1 MAVTII
7 ESLTLMFA
15 LVYSISLLYSS
26 GKKLGASITFGIL
39 VLASMASLYWPLMLS
54 LGLAVMIMMLVHR
67 YQPEV
72 LQANYRPNTLR
83 YFCQHAMA
91 LSFFFVAIQ
100 YTRHTALLAA
110 QISPNFLR
118 PDVVDAFLPIAAAIE
133 LKAIVSLGFWDQ
145 THPAGAVMLFTV
157 LITGIVC
164 KRAFCG
170 WICPLGLAGEYLYQ
184 WRIKWIA
191 KPYPVPKWLDWP
203 LRIIKYLLLTFFA
216 FISLGMHPANI
227 PYYLNGNYHK
237 IADIKTAWLFVNPGM
252 ITLSVL
258 IIMLLLAAWR
268 QRAFCRYF
276 CPYGALLG
284 IVSFISPFKI
294 RRNTT
299 HCLNERGD
307 LNCDKCTRACPSNI
321 IIHTVN
327 TIRTDECQACMRCV
341 SACPKK
347 EALGLRARNGWQ
359 LSSKQLLGIVLTIM
373 FAIPLFAFLVGFWHS
388 QTPNEVRMQLI
399 QMMDYI
405 SY

>member
-1 MAVTII
+1 MTII
-7 ESLTLMFA
+7 ESLTLMLA
-15 LVYSISLLYSS
+15 LVYSVSLLYSS

-54 LGLAVMIMMLVHR
+54 LSLAVIVMVLVHR
-67 YQPEV
+67 YQSEAV
-72 LQANYRPNTLR
+72 QANSRPNILR
-83 YFCQHAMA
+83 RFCQHAMA
-91 LSFFFVAIQ
+91 LSFFLVAIQ
-100 YTRHTALLAA
+100 YTLHTALLTA
-110 QISPNFLR
+110 QISPSFLR

-145 THPAGAVMLFTV
+145 AHPAGAVMLFTV

-170 WICPLGLAGEYLYQ
+170 WICPLGLVGEYLYQ

-203 LRIIKYLLLTFFA
+203 LRMIKYLLLAFFA
-216 FISLGMHPANI
+216 FISLGMHPSNI

-237 IADIKTAWLFVNPGM
+237 IADIKTAWLFVNPGV

-258 IIMLLLAAWR
+258 TVMLLLAAWR

-284 IVSFISPFKI
+284 IVSVISPFKI

-321 IIHTVN
+321 IIHTAN

-347 EALGLRARNGWQ
+347 EALGFRARNGWQ
-359 LSSKQLLGIVLTIM
+359 LSSKQLLGLVLTIM
-373 FAIPLFAFLVGFWHS
+373 FAIPLFAFLAGFWHS

-399 QMMDYI
+399 QVMDYI